1 LGTGN
6 SFAAAA
12 TFDKTRRPVKQ
23 NSNPE
28 RSANMN
34 EPIAMGSL
42 GELRSALDV
51 LVKSHTRDD
60 RGTGF
65 VVESSRDPLRDQGE
79 YIHAWAVVRQAMGY
93 QVDPALNKS
102 R

>member
-1 LGTGN
+1 
-6 SFAAAA
+6 
-12 TFDKTRRPVKQ
+12 
-23 NSNPE
+23 
-28 RSANMN
+28 MN

-42 GELRSALDV
+42 GELRAALDV

-65 VVESSRDPLRDQGE
+65 VVESSRDPLRDQAE
-79 YIHAWAVVRQAMGY
+79 YIHAWTVIRQAMGY
-93 QVDPALNKS
+93 QVDPVLNKS